1 MEYSGAGM
9 REAMRIQVKMNTQEL
24 AVVVGVGMGSA
35 VETGMT
41 EGAYYARL
49 RVVKELPWWCIV
61 CFCAFHRAR
70 SMKALP

>member
-1 MEYSGAGM
+1 M
-9 REAMRIQVKMNTQEL
+9 KMNTQEL

-49 RVVKELPWWCIV
+49 RVVKSSLGGASFVFVHFI
-61 CFCAFHRAR
+61 A
-70 SMKALP
+70 